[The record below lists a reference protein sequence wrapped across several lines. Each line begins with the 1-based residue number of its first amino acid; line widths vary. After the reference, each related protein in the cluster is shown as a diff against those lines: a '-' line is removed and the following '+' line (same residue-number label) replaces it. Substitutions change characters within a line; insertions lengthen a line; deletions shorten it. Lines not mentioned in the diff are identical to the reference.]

1 MLDQSQ
7 YFSQYSVSA
16 DPLTLRDT
24 TQRGLL
30 PLEAVPIKV
39 KGSIKRKKNQKASF
53 LEKFAGMPKKK

>member
-1 MLDQSQ
+1 
-7 YFSQYSVSA
+7 VSA

-30 PLEAVPIKV
+30 PHESVPIKV
-39 KGSIKRKKNQKASF
+39 KGNIKRKKNQKASF